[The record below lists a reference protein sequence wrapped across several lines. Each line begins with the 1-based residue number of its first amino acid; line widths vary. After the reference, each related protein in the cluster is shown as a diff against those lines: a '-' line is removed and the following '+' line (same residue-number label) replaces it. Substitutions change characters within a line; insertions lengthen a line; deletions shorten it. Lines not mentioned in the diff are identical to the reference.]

1 MKIVADKFV
10 LRPWCEED
18 AESLAKR
25 ANNIEIWR
33 NLRDGFPH
41 PYTLED
47 AKRFIGSVGS
57 LPSVFAI
64 EIDGEAVG
72 SIGYFPQTATERH
85 CAEVGY
91 WLAEE
96 YWGRGIMNA
105 AVRVLSEYIFKNT
118 EILRLFATPYGHN
131 AASMRVLEKAGYTKV
146 GLMRKA
152 EMKNG
157 IPVDKWY
164 FELVK

>member
-1 MKIVADKFV
+1 MKIVA
-10 LRPWCEED
+10 
-18 AESLAKR
+18 
-25 ANNIEIWR
+25 
-33 NLRDGFPH
+33 
-41 PYTLED
+41 
-47 AKRFIGSVGS
+47 
-57 LPSVFAI
+57 
-64 EIDGEAVG
+64 EAVG
-72 SIGYFPQTATERH
+72 SIGYFPQTGTERH

-105 AVRVLSEYIFKNT
+105 AVRKLSEYIFANT
-118 EILRLFATPYGHN
+118 QLTRLFATPYGHN
-131 AASMRVLEKAGYTKV
+131 TASMRVLEKAGYTKV

-157 IPVDKWY
+157 EPIDKCY

>member
-10 LRPWCEED
+10 LRPWCE
-18 AESLAKR
+18 
-25 ANNIEIWR
+25 
-33 NLRDGFPH
+33 
-41 PYTLED
+41 ED

-72 SIGYFPQTATERH
+72 SIGYFPQTGTERH

-96 YWGRGIMNA
+96 YWGRGIMND
-105 AVRVLSEYIFKNT
+105 AVRVLSEYVFKNT

-164 FELVK
+164 FELVKE

>member
-1 MKIVADKFV
+1 
-10 LRPWCEED
+10 
-18 AESLAKR
+18 
-25 ANNIEIWR
+25 
-33 NLRDGFPH
+33 
-41 PYTLED
+41 
-47 AKRFIGSVGS
+47 
-57 LPSVFAI
+57 
-64 EIDGEAVG
+64 
-72 SIGYFPQTATERH
+72 
-85 CAEVGY
+85 
-91 WLAEE
+91 
-96 YWGRGIMNA
+96 MNA

-131 AASMRVLEKAGYTKV
+131 AASMRVLEKAGYTKI